1 MMIIM
6 AMTRTL
12 AEAAGL
18 MERTLLIDVVDLYT
32 VGEPVTEGYD
42 VYRQATLVS
51 ADVASLV
58 QTTVL
63 ANAVESQVSNTYSIK
78 LAAGT
83 AVEAGM
89 AVKVTSCRAEPG
101 LVGKHLLI
109 DKVSENGL
117 ALIRKA
123 VATDFH
129 SVNQQGK
136 GDVRW
141 P

>member
-1 MMIIM
+1 MV
-6 AMTRTL
+6 MTRTL

-18 MERTLLIDVVDLYT
+18 MEKVLLIDVVDLYT

-42 VYRQATLVS
+42 VYRKATLVS

-63 ANAVESQVSNTYSIK
+63 ANAIESQVSNTYSIK
-78 LAAGT
+78 VAAGT
-83 AVEAGM
+83 DIEAGM
-89 AVKVTSCRAEPG
+89 VVKVTSCRAEPS
-101 LVGKHLLI
+101 LVGKHLLV

-117 ALIRKA
+117 AMIRKA

-129 SVNQQGK
+129 SVDQQGK
-136 GDVRW
+136 GDVLW